1 MPDVMADRRNSPRF
15 SLILPATVSETGTE
29 TTLSARTSDVSRTGC
44 YIDTLNPFPKGNAVR
59 VHLTNGDETFEAKAT
74 VMYVSPGL
82 GMGVQFQE
90 PIEARQ
96 LAILD
101 RWLEKSPHL
110 RL

>member
-1 MPDVMADRRNSPRF
+1 MPDVMSDRRNSPRY
-15 SLILPATVSETGTE
+15 SIVLLATISEIGSE
-29 TTLSARTSDVSRTGC
+29 SKVSARTSDVSRTGC
-44 YIDTLNPFPKGNAVR
+44 YIDTLNPFPKGSTVR
-59 VHLTNGDETFEAKAT
+59 VRLTNGGETFEAKAT

-90 PIEARQ
+90 PVEAKQ

-101 RWLEKSPHL
+101 SWLEKSSHL